1 MVGDIMV
8 PYHRKV
14 SMEVGHD
21 KPLPEAVNAGKT
33 GQHKQ
38 EKLIEDEEHEGRS
51 LWAMEMEGSI
61 AGTLRDGSLLVSY
74 GPMVHIEG
82 PFLLQINYNLVWP
95 RLHIA
100 PFF

>member
-21 KPLPEAVNAGKT
+21 KPLPEAVNADKA

-38 EKLIEDEEHEGRS
+38 GKLIEDEEHEGRS
-51 LWAMEMEGSI
+51 LWAIGMEGSI
-61 AGTLRDGSLLVSY
+61 ADTLRDGSLLVSY
-74 GPMVHIEG
+74 GPMLHIEG
-82 PFLLQINYNLVWP
+82 PFFLQINYSLVWP